1 MEMRMRRTERGLF
14 SVMLV
19 FCAISSPPPSPLQ
32 IIQRSNAQV
41 QDVLSKHVTLDK
53 ETEGEIF
60 RIISEVTD
68 FNSISRSVIDRFCR
82 NLTDIQCETFDRVF
96 QRLLMVSSIKKLGRY
111 RAERFEYLGEELKDD
126 KATVKTLAYYKD
138 EVVRLDYLLE
148 RVDGKWLVFNY
159 IVDDVDTIHNYR
171 KQFTRLFAR
180 TDFQG
185 IVERLERKTAEYEKE
200 YESLED

>member
-1 MEMRMRRTERGLF
+1 
-14 SVMLV
+14 
-19 FCAISSPPPSPLQ
+19 
-32 IIQRSNAQV
+32 
-41 QDVLSKHVTLDK
+41 
-53 ETEGEIF
+53 
-60 RIISEVTD
+60 
-68 FNSISRSVIDRFCR
+68 
-82 NLTDIQCETFDRVF
+82 
-96 QRLLMVSSIKKLGRY
+96 MVSSIKKLGRY

-180 TDFQG
+180 NDFKG
-185 IVERLERKTAEYEKE
+185 IIERLERKTAEYEKE